1 MSRVINVNSPGKVR
15 NQLMR
20 TSAEVIRHLG
30 QKTEVDSEVRDM
42 TALLVFCFRQID
54 QGIDD
59 SARAWEKRDY
69 WVKAEQFRARWF
81 WVGTAADQI
90 EGIILEG
97 SWEILPSVLV
107 GLLPHFDDIRI
118 AKFTRKPSL
127 WKGAYERLVK
137 ETGRNT

>member
-1 MSRVINVNSPGKVR
+1 MSRIINVNSPGKLR

-42 TALLVFCFRQID
+42 AALLVFCFRQID
-54 QGIDD
+54 QGVDD

-69 WVKAEQFRARWF
+69 WVKAEQFRARWL
-81 WVGTAADQI
+81 WVGQAADQI
-90 EGIILEG
+90 EELILEG
-97 SWEILPSVLV
+97 SWEMLPSVLV
-107 GLLPHFDDIRI
+107 GLLPYFEDIRI

-137 ETGRNT
+137 ETTKKV